1 MYMTD
6 AVKQNP
12 TKLGDTTDISFAYG
26 LSAIR
31 LPSLNTLLFATLSLF
46 GTSLFAQD
54 NSAQSIKVGE
64 GRITPALRLDFVNV
78 DNTFRTDENL
88 VDSTGLIVSPSVSWT
103 ANRRLVEISA
113 GYQGRYGA
121 YSESILNFDDHT
133 LGLNVTANPRTRHQ
147 ISGDF
152 SITRGHDELGTG
164 QAIFAQNADEQI
176 ESTRVVLRTE
186 YRYGAKNAQGQLG
199 AGLFISNELFSNLE
213 EITEGDDNT
222 VVRPFALF
230 SYRISP
236 DTRLVTEARFGIF
249 DFDEDRR
256 DRDQLSLLTGFDFSP
271 TARTG
276 GRLRLGVT
284 RDDFD
289 TADVS
294 DTTTFVADINVF
306 YRLRSFSRIDL
317 RLNRDLETIDNS
329 ATGSGEVI
337 VDDLRLTWAHEW
349 SSRISSTARYRIRR
363 FDRPCPAIDSR
374 TNTLEFQVGVNVRR
388 WISVGVSVS
397 DTRRD
402 VEDSCDAPTDS
413 GAEDFDLQRFGL
425 FLTTTL

>member
-1 MYMTD
+1 MTD

-26 LSAIR
+26 LSAVR
-31 LPSLNTLLFATLSLF
+31 LPLLNTLLFTTLSLS

-54 NSAQSIKVGE
+54 NSSQSIKVGE

-88 VDSTGLIVSPSVSWT
+88 VDSTGLIVSPSVSWA
-103 ANRRLVEISA
+103 ANRRLLEISA

-121 YSESILNFDDHT
+121 YSESVLNFDDHT
-133 LGLNVTANPRTRHQ
+133 LGLNVTANPHTRHQ
-147 ISGDF
+147 ISGAF
-152 SITRGHDELGTG
+152 SITREHDELGTG

-176 ESTRVVLRTE
+176 ESTRVVLRTD
-186 YRYGAKNAQGQLG
+186 YRYGAKNARGQLG
-199 AGLFISNELFSNLE
+199 TGLFISNELFSNLE

-222 VVRPFALF
+222 VVRPYALF
-230 SYRISP
+230 SYRVSP
-236 DTRLVTEARFGIF
+236 DTRLVTEARFGVF

-256 DRDQLSLLTGFDFSP
+256 DRDQLSFLTGFDFNP

-329 ATGSGEVI
+329 LTGSGEVI
-337 VDDLRLTWAHEW
+337 IDDLQLSWAHEW
-349 SSRISSTARYRIRR
+349 SSRISSTARYRIQR
-363 FDRPCPAIDSR
+363 FDRPCPTIDSR
-374 TNTLEFQVGVNVRR
+374 TDTLEFQVGVNIRR